1 MAADRHDHSGGRGI
15 FQDEHHQWAVL
26 LTGVATAFHAG
37 SEPLGRVGE
46 KEIGGEEQMRLIDAD
61 ELQMAHGLKDY
72 DDTEQ
77 IKVTTF
83 DQIARWIDHKTEV
96 EE

>member
-1 MAADRHDHSGGRGI
+1 M
-15 FQDEHHQWAVL
+15 
-26 LTGVATAFHAG
+26 
-37 SEPLGRVGE
+37 GE

-77 IKVTTF
+77 IKIATF
-83 DQIARWIDHKTEV
+83 NQIARWID
-96 EE
+96 